1 MSGEHIFAKGE
12 KYTELPGNSKH
23 VFSNYDIV
31 QATSNVVIY
40 SIDSLSRKVMLYPDP
55 DNLDSPSCFVVIDFQ
70 RPLIP
75 LEPNDVIVPVY
86 PLAGDMVLIQGDDED
101 LWHAHVISVNYG
113 NKSCQVVFYVQDDTC
128 PG

>member
-1 MSGEHIFAKGE
+1 M
-12 KYTELPGNSKH
+12 
-23 VFSNYDIV
+23 FSNYDIV

-128 PG
+128 PGRFRKETARFSRRMAETIHWD